1 MGIASRSLSQERTSP
16 GLRPRAAYC
25 AGPSLSS
32 RSAARAAERLEREGP
47 AQYAALGLSPGEV
60 RSWLKLRE
68 AIPIPRDP
76 ETGRLRQDDSLHLLE
91 PVDPAS
97 LKAGDEASYHKVCFD
112 RVQRYKVIKQ
122 ADVLLLMTRLAELF
136 TPEEKAA
143 AWEDFEPLC
152 LHDSSLSFATHA
164 LFAAQN
170 GPADAAE
177 RYWEKALWLDLRDIM
192 GNTGKEGLHLA
203 CLGETWQTLVF
214 GFAGLHLT
222 PDGPALAPHLP
233 ERWRS
238 LSFRFTHRGR
248 SYEARVSRDE
258 PPELIAR

>member
-1 MGIASRSLSQERTSP
+1 M
-16 GLRPRAAYC
+16 
-25 AGPSLSS
+25 
-32 RSAARAAERLEREGP
+32 
-47 AQYAALGLSPGEV
+47 
-60 RSWLKLRE
+60 
-68 AIPIPRDP
+68 
-76 ETGRLRQDDSLHLLE
+76 
-91 PVDPAS
+91 DPAS